1 MLLCSFPFVS
11 PHFFSY
17 FFFILFF
24 LFVWDLL
31 FTQGTARP
39 VTPLTPTSSEK
50 ATRVQLSR
58 LGSVRLPIHSLA
70 LTRKM
75 RMRIRDHT
83 GPGWLLLLCGMHFPM
98 LLTPRSYL
106 CTSASFASPPIQ
118 FYVRKTE
125 MLPLS
130 AQHSG
135 EQQHVDSAA
144 HLQLTPQRACRRD
157 GMFVFSLASSSS
169 PILLFPVAATELG
182 VDCAGLWLLLVKLK
196 PSHVAVR
203 LVCFLPS
210 LHLVRAC
217 VCVCAFPRRPSVSL
231 LRS

>member
-1 MLLCSFPFVS
+1 MACTFRCCS
-11 PHFFSY
+11 H
-17 FFFILFF
+17 L
-24 LFVWDLL
+24 
-31 FTQGTARP
+31 A
-39 VTPLTPTSSEK
+39 
-50 ATRVQLSR
+50 
-58 LGSVRLPIHSLA
+58 PICV
-70 LTRKM
+70 
-75 RMRIRDHT
+75 
-83 GPGWLLLLCGMHFPM
+83 LLLR
-98 LLTPRSYL
+98 LLP
-106 CTSASFASPPIQ
+106 PPIQ

-217 VCVCAFPRRPSVSL
+217 VCVRFPGDHLCLCCGADCQFAIAALSWNAAVVYGQ
-231 LRS
+231 